1 MKNHLKRKGL
11 IASRER
17 RKGEQNSQE
26 GLGSMGTRLLG
37 WLEEA
42 GCCRDN
48 RLNRDPEENAPRR
61 QSGNGRLSEGCG
73 EEAGRGRKSFPE
85 DFRKIVPDVHED
97 QTVFL
102 MLKIHSVCHTFQ

>member
-17 RKGEQNSQE
+17 RKREQNSQE

-42 GCCRDN
+42 GCCQHN
-48 RLNRDPEENAPRR
+48 KLNWDPGENAPQG
-61 QSGNGRLSEGCG
+61 QSGNCRLSQGCG
-73 EEAGRGRKSFPE
+73 EEAGRGQKSLPE
-85 DFRKIVPDVHED
+85 DFWKTVPNAHKD
-97 QTVFL
+97 QTVF
-102 MLKIHSVCHTFQ
+102 